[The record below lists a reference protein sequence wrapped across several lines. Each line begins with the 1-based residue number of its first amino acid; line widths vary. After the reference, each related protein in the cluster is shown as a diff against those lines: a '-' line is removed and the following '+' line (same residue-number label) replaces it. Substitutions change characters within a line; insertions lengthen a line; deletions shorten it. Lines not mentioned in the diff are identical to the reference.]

1 MTKNIKFILPPLKP
15 RKTLIALLV
24 VSGLL
29 LSFQVVVLQN
39 ISKNINILAIQ
50 PSIAQQVSI
59 GDAWQKVYQQIP
71 DFPKENNY
79 ISQESGKVAA
89 NNTLANRIILYH
101 SYVKGRAPNFRLD
114 WKLTLAD
121 YLGENEVMYEKSYPG
136 NDTLKKNPL
145 EPDKLII
152 SKLTRRQRDD
162 LVQALVN
169 TFTSK

>member
-15 RKTLIALLV
+15 RQTLIALLV

-29 LSFQVVVLQN
+29 LSFQVVAPQN
-39 ISKNINILAIQ
+39 ITENINILAIQ

-59 GDAWQKVYQQIP
+59 SDAWRKVYEQIP

-79 ISQESGKVAA
+79 ISKESGKVAE
-89 NNTLANRIILYH
+89 NNTLANRIIIYH
-101 SYVKGRAPNFRLD
+101 SYIKGRAPNFRLD

-121 YLGENEVMYEKSYPG
+121 YLGDNEVMYENSYPG

-145 EPDKLII
+145 EADKLAI
-152 SKLTRRQRDD
+152 SKLTRRQRND

-169 TFTSK
+169 TFSAK

>member
-15 RKTLIALLV
+15 RQTLIALLV

-29 LSFQVVVLQN
+29 LSFQVVAPQN
-39 ISKNINILAIQ
+39 ITENINILAIQ

-59 GDAWQKVYQQIP
+59 GDAWRKVYQQIP

-79 ISQESGKVAA
+79 ISKESGKVAE
-89 NNTLANRIILYH
+89 NNTLANRIIIYH

-121 YLGENEVMYEKSYPG
+121 YLGDNEVMYENSYPG

-145 EPDKLII
+145 EADKLAI
-152 SKLTRRQRDD
+152 SKLTRRQRND

-169 TFTSK
+169 TFTAK

>member
-1 MTKNIKFILPPLKP
+1 MIKNIKFILPPLKP
-15 RKTLIALLV
+15 QQTLITLLV
-24 VSGLL
+24 VGGLL
-29 LSFQVVVLQN
+29 LSFQVVVP
-39 ISKNINILAIQ
+39 IQ

-59 GDAWQKVYQQIP
+59 SDAWRKVYQQIP

-79 ISQESGKVAA
+79 VSKESGKVAA
-89 NNTLANRIILYH
+89 NNTLANRIIIYH
-101 SYVKGRAPNFRLD
+101 SYTKGRAPNFRLD

-121 YLGENEVMYEKSYPG
+121 YLGENEVMYENSYPG

-145 EPDKLII
+145 EPDKLAI
-152 SKLTRRQRDD
+152 SKLTRSQRDD